1 MRWITNRHIFTGT
14 RKIKHARRAFR
25 RSRAPLETR
34 APIMLRVLET
44 SIFGHKS
51 RASCLEVT
59 NGEYS
64 DLEQPIRAHFQ
75 RRSQWGKP
83 SSLAFFS
90 FKLRLTIHYFLL
102 LFSEETIFG
111 MDDIR
116 LAKDPGYRPVG
127 RTGIGK

>member
-34 APIMLRVLET
+34 APVMLRVLET
-44 SIFGHKS
+44 SIF

-75 RRSQWGKP
+75 R
-83 SSLAFFS
+83 
-90 FKLRLTIHYFLL
+90 HL
-102 LFSEETIFG
+102 LF
-111 MDDIR
+111 
-116 LAKDPGYRPVG
+116 
-127 RTGIGK
+127 